1 MKYIHYLLCLIL
13 LMLVSGCKTKKVA
26 IQPTIENIYT
36 DTTKVVQID
45 SQYVSEVKDS
55 VAAKDSLNISYV
67 INFIDSGGQML
78 ISPDG
83 TTSYSGLR
91 SIMAIDKSRHDYSN
105 QLTKANK
112 GNSTYTD
119 KASGIHSDSI
129 KILSQPQNKATRTYK
144 WRSRIVIPLVSLVA
158 VGVLIWAVFLYLKR
172 KK

>member
-45 SQYVSEVKDS
+45 SQYVSVVKDS

-105 QLTKANK
+105 QLTKA
-112 GNSTYTD
+112 
-119 KASGIHSDSI
+119 SGIHSDSI

-172 KK
+172 NK